1 MPVKS
6 VTFNRLLHSAGITSN
21 APATTSAKESE
32 PAHLDLIDQMHELAK
47 LGHTPWTISESLD
60 VPYVSV
66 EYWWYA
72 NGYNR
77 D

>member
-21 APATTSAKESE
+21 APAITSAKEKE
-32 PAHLDLIDQMHELAK
+32 PVHLDLIDQMHELAK
-47 LGHTPWTISESLD
+47 LGHTPWTISELLD
-60 VPYVSV
+60 LSYKDV
-66 EYWWYA
+66 EAWYDL
-72 NGYNR
+72 NGYR